1 MPYTL
6 TLEQQDIISTAVDMY
21 NNPTDESHLMKISAV
36 AGASKTYTLTK
47 IAESLPHTAQLYLA
61 YNKAIATEASEK
73 FPSYVQC
80 KTTHSLAYTPI
91 VKYGL
96 DLDGEVGK
104 PRVVTPSFTYRDI
117 KEKIDYEQKLLLV
130 QYLEVFYL
138 SKYITLQ
145 DFCTEYHLDDDTY
158 IILDKYF
165 MAMVDNHIPC
175 THSFY
180 LKMYH
185 ILLATGCIHYDK
197 PFDLLLL
204 DEAGD
209 LNPVTLEI
217 FLLLPARVKIMVGD
231 PFQNIYSFNHTI
243 NGFHALRDIG
253 ITKTLSTSF
262 RCSTAIA
269 DTVESFCQR
278 HLDPSF
284 VFRGIDHPSNSIT
297 SEAIISRTNSGLIEH
312 MISLTEAH
320 IPFHTTRPPKE
331 IFSDMLTLMTLKE
344 GCKILN
350 HNLKFIQKDV
360 DEYFKSK
367 SLQAKYKTCLIYIN
381 ALHKEEERS
390 IKIAAQTIFTHGAT
404 KIYAAYNFAKKCDE
418 SGETYP
424 LTLTTAH
431 SSKGLTFDSVTL
443 ADDFDLDDILE
454 MTSEERQP
462 SEVEEL
468 RLYYVAC
475 TRARLQLNKAFY
487 LTK

>member
-6 TLEQQDIISTAVDMY
+6 TPEQKGLIATAIDMY
-21 NNPTDESHLMKISAV
+21 NNPTDDHILKVSAV
-36 AGASKTYTLTK
+36 AGSSKTYTLTK
-47 IAESLPHTAQLYLA
+47 IADALPHTAQLYLA

-96 DLDGEVGK
+96 NLDGEVGK
-104 PRVVTPSFTYRDI
+104 PRVVVSSFTYRDI
-117 KEKIDYEQKLLLV
+117 KEKIDYDTKLLLV
-130 QYLEVFYL
+130 QYLEAFYL
-138 SKYITLQ
+138 SRHCTLY
-145 DFCTEYHLDDDTY
+145 DFCIEYNLEDDIYD
-158 IILDKYF
+158 ILYKYF
-165 MAMVDNHIPC
+165 MAMVNNTIPC

-185 ILLATGCIHYDK
+185 ILLVTGCIHYDK
-197 PFDLLLL
+197 PYDLLLL

-217 FLLLPARVKIMVGD
+217 FKALPARVKIMVGD

-253 ITKTLSTSF
+253 VTKTLSTSF

-284 VFRGIDHPSNSIT
+284 VFHGIDHADTTIR

-331 IFSDMLTLMTLKE
+331 IFADMLTLMTLKE

-367 SLQAKYKTCLIYIN
+367 SLQSKYKTCLIYIN
-381 ALHKEEERS
+381 ALYKEEERS
-390 IKIAAQTIFTHGAT
+390 IKIAAQTIFNHGAT
-404 KIYAAYNFAKKCDE
+404 DIYAAYNFAKKCDE
-418 SGETYP
+418 SSETFP

-443 ADDFDLDDILE
+443 SDDFDLDDILE
-454 MTSEERQP
+454 MPSDERQP
-462 SEVEEL
+462 SQVEEI

-475 TRARLQLNKAFY
+475 TRSRLKLVNAKY

>member
-6 TLEQQDIISTAVDMY
+6 TPEQKDLISTAIDMY
-21 NNPTDESHLMKISAV
+21 NNPTDDHILKVSAV
-36 AGASKTYTLTK
+36 AGSSKTYTLTK
-47 IAESLPHTAQLYLA
+47 IADALPHTAQLYLA

-73 FPSYVQC
+73 FPPYVQC

-96 DLDGEVGK
+96 DLDGNIGK
-104 PRVVTPSFTYRDI
+104 PRVVASSFTYRDI
-117 KEKIDYEQKLLLV
+117 KEKIDYDTKLLLV
-130 QYLEVFYL
+130 QYLEAFYL
-138 SKYITLQ
+138 SRHCTLY
-145 DFCTEYHLDDDTY
+145 DFCIEYNLEDDIYD
-158 IILDKYF
+158 ILYKYF
-165 MAMVDNHIPC
+165 MAMVNNTIPC

-185 ILLATGCIHYDK
+185 ILLATECIHYDK
-197 PFDLLLL
+197 PYDLLLL

-217 FLLLPARVKIMVGD
+217 FKLLPARVKIMVGD
-231 PFQNIYSFNHTI
+231 QFQNIYSFNHTI

-253 ITKTLSTSF
+253 VTKTLSTSF

-278 HLDPSF
+278 HLDPTF
-284 VFRGIDHPSNSIT
+284 VFRGIDHADTIIR

-331 IFSDMLTLMTLKE
+331 IFADMLTLMTLKE

-367 SLQAKYKTCLIYIN
+367 SLQSKYKTCLIYIN
-381 ALHKEEERS
+381 TLYKEEERS

-443 ADDFDLDDILE
+443 SDDFDLDDILE
-454 MTSEERQP
+454 MYDDERTSAEQ
-462 SEVEEL
+462 EEL

-475 TRARLQLNKAFY
+475 TRARLELHNAHY
-487 LTK
+487 LRK